1 MQVVVADRGVTGA
14 AHRRET
20 DRAVVVPGVVIKIT
34 QVQQEVRTQ
43 LPRTFQ
49 RPGQFPVTT
58 GVADCGEAIVSLF
71 AATPAQGCLATIGVP
86 VTCRKRPSVVS
97 LVR

>member
-1 MQVVVADRGVTGA
+1 MQVVVADRGV
-14 AHRRET
+14 HRQRRTVENR
-20 DRAVVVPGVVIKIT
+20 DRAVVVPGLVIKIT

-58 GVADCGEAIVSLF
+58 GVADCGEAIAVS
-71 AATPAQGCLATIGVP
+71 
-86 VTCRKRPSVVS
+86 
-97 LVR
+97 VR